1 MDQNKENSNIYIS
14 PSSLEGTNSDIT
26 SDLRVPNNINPVY
39 PLDIDST
46 APHISSKVLGVKEKN
61 NKLSYAEINPAYIAS
76 MARRMGDNK
85 GKYPRNNWKHD
96 IDKNEILDAL
106 ERHLCDLKLLLN
118 GEEPIHSMVETPVDH
133 LAALGCNSMILNYL
147 VTRKI

>member
-1 MDQNKENSNIYIS
+1 MDQNKENSNIHIPP
-14 PSSLEGTNSDIT
+14 PSLWGINSDLIIDPRIFRDSNT
-26 SDLRVPNNINPVY
+26 VHPP
-39 PLDIDST
+39 DIDST

-85 GKYPRNNWKHD
+85 GKYPCNNWKHD

>member
-1 MDQNKENSNIYIS
+1 MWYSFKTDIKYY
-14 PSSLEGTNSDIT
+14 TDIT
-26 SDLRVPNNINPVY
+26 DFEEGSYGFIYRI
-39 PLDIDST
+39 T
-46 APHISSKVLGVKEKN
+46 HKESKKYYIGKKILYNTTNVKLGVKETN

-118 GEEPIHSMVETPVDH
+118 GEEPIHSMVENPADH